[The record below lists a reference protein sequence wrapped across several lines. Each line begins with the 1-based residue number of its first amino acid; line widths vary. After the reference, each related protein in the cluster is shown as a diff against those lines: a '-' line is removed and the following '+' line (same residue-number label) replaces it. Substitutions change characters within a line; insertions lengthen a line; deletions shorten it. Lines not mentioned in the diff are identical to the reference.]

1 MGLLEIKSSIDPNGF
16 PWRYWVDTSNES
28 CCEWGRIEC
37 DNTTRRVIKLDLW
50 GARDVSLGDLVLNAS
65 LFLPFKELRS
75 LDLSVNAIV
84 GCHENQGL
92 CCYIIILLSV
102 KVLSSRLESLD
113 LSWNRY
119 NDSIFSSL
127 TGFTSLKSLDL
138 SYNELTGSSV
148 GVEVLSSQLRK
159 LEWLDLSNNSFNDH
173 IFPHLCGFSSLK
185 TLSLSGNMV
194 SGSTTCLDGL
204 KNVEQLDLSG
214 NKLDGSLP
222 DCLGNLSSLQVLDVS
237 RNRFTGNIAT
247 SPLNNL
253 ISLEFL
259 SLSNNLFELP
269 LSFKSFSNHSKLK
282 FFICDNCTL
291 VEDGAGFWNFIPKF
305 QLMFLSLSHST
316 FKAINSDPRNF
327 LYSQYDLR
335 TLDLSSNNFS
345 GIFPSWLLENNT
357 RLNVLYLRQNS
368 FIGPLK
374 LPNHP
379 TPKMVFL
386 DISNNNISGQVPR
399 NICSVFPNL
408 AKIFMDMNGLTGS
421 IPSCFGNMSSPPL
434 FIDLSHN
441 LLSIVKPEQL
451 KRSFYVKLSN
461 NNLGGQ
467 ISPSIFNSSMLRH
480 LYLDGNKFTG
490 HVLDFQ
496 PTNGIYLAALDISDN
511 QFSGI
516 LPTRMGNFSMLQAID
531 LSRNHFDG
539 PLPRDLCKLDN
550 LEYLDLSENNLSG
563 SVPSCF
569 NPSSIKHVH
578 LSKNQLSGPLTE
590 AFYNSSSLV
599 TLDIADNNLMGPI
612 SNWIGNL
619 SALSVL
625 LLRANQFAGDLPTQL
640 CLLEHLT
647 ILDVSRNQLSGP
659 LPFCLGNF
667 SLKENLD
674 KARGT
679 GHQTYLFVSLWQSSY
694 ETGLLAGKINDA
706 ERIFE
711 GINIEETVQFTTKK
725 RSEGYKGTVLN
736 FMTGFDL
743 SRNRF
748 SGEIPLE
755 MGKLGELHAL
765 NLSHNNLTGSI
776 PATFS
781 NLKKIESLDLS
792 HNNLDGVIP
801 PQLVVLYNLA
811 VFNVAH
817 NNLSGK
823 APEMKAQ
830 FGTFDESSYE
840 GNPLLCGP
848 PLQNKCSEEESPSQ
862 PMPNDER
869 EDDGFIDMDV
879 FYVSFGVCYIIVV
892 LTIAAV
898 LYINPLWRGRWFHFI
913 EECIDTCYCFLVV
926 NFRKFSNFRRS

>member
-1 MGLLEIKSSIDPNGF
+1 MLE
-16 PWRYWVDTSNES
+16 
-28 CCEWGRIEC
+28 
-37 DNTTRRVIKLDLW
+37 
-50 GARDVSLGDLVLNAS
+50 
-65 LFLPFKELRS
+65 
-75 LDLSVNAIV
+75 
-84 GCHENQGL
+84 
-92 CCYIIILLSV
+92 
-102 KVLSSRLESLD
+102 
-113 LSWNRY
+113 
-119 NDSIFSSL
+119 
-127 TGFTSLKSLDL
+127 
-138 SYNELTGSSV
+138 
-148 GVEVLSSQLRK
+148 
-159 LEWLDLSNNSFNDH
+159 
-173 IFPHLCGFSSLK
+173 
-185 TLSLSGNMV
+185 
-194 SGSTTCLDGL
+194 
-204 KNVEQLDLSG
+204 
-214 NKLDGSLP
+214 GSLP
-222 DCLGNLSSLQVLDVS
+222 DCLGNLASLQVLDVS
-237 RNRFTGNIAT
+237 RNQFTGNIAT
-247 SPLNNL
+247 GPLNNL

-269 LSFKSFSNHSKLK
+269 LSFKSFNNHSKLK
-282 FFICDNCTL
+282 LFICDNCIL
-291 VEDGAGFWNFIPKF
+291 VEDRAGFRNFIPKF
-305 QLMFLSLSHST
+305 QLKIFSLLNST
-316 FKAINSDPRNF
+316 FKAINSDVPNF
-327 LYSQYDLR
+327 LYNQFDLR
-335 TLDLSSNNFS
+335 TLDLSNCNLS
-345 GIFPSWLLENNT
+345 GVFPSWLHENNT
-357 RLNVLYLRQNS
+357 RLEALYLRQNS
-368 FIGPLK
+368 FVGPLK
-374 LPNHP
+374 LPHHP
-379 TPKMVFL
+379 TPNMTYL

-399 NICSVFPNL
+399 NICSVFPEL
-408 AKIFMDMNGLTGS
+408 KQFMMAMNRLTGS
-421 IPSCFGNMSSPPL
+421 IPSCFGNMSSPWGYL
-434 FIDLSHN
+434 DLSHN
-441 LLSIVKPEQL
+441 LLSIGKPEQL
-451 KRSFYVKLSN
+451 KRWEYVKLSN
-461 NNLGGQ
+461 NNLSGQ
-467 ISPSIFNSSMLRH
+467 ISPSIFNSSLLGY

-490 HVLDFQ
+490 HVFDFQ
-496 PTNGIYLAALDISDN
+496 PTNDFGIFLAGLDISDN
-511 QFSGI
+511 NFSGI
-516 LPTRMGNFSMLQAID
+516 LPTWMGNFSDLKAIN
-531 LSRNHFDG
+531 LSKNHFDG
-539 PLPRDLCKLDN
+539 PLPRDFCKLDK
-550 LEYLDLSENNLSG
+550 LEYLDLSDNNFSG

-625 LLRANQFAGDLPTQL
+625 LLRDNLFAGDLPTQL
-640 CLLEHLT
+640 CLLKHLT
-647 ILDVSRNQLSGP
+647 ILDVSQNQLSGP

-674 KARGT
+674 KAGGT
-679 GHQTYLFVSLWQSSY
+679 GDEIYQLKLLWQVSY
-694 ETGLLAGKINDA
+694 DTCL
-706 ERIFE
+706 RE
-711 GINIEETVQFTTKK
+711 GMLDEEQIRFDNINIEETVKFTTKR
-725 RSEGYKGTVLN
+725 RSEGYKGTVLK

-755 MGKLGELHAL
+755 IGKLSELHAL
-765 NLSHNNLTGSI
+765 NLSHNNLNGSI

-781 NLKKIESLDLS
+781 NLKQIESLDLS

-801 PQLVVLYNLA
+801 PQLVVLNNLE
-811 VFNVAH
+811 VFSVAH

-879 FYVSFGVCYIIVV
+879 FYVSLGVSYVIVV

>member
-1 MGLLEIKSSIDPNGF
+1 MKKMWVWMLLTLFALVGEWHGTCYGFLEEERIGLLEIKSSFDPNGF
-16 PWRYWVDTSNES
+16 TLRDWVDTSNES
-28 CCEWGRIEC
+28 ISNCCEWARIEC
-37 DNTTRRVIKLDLW
+37 DNTTRRVIQLNLW
-50 GARDVSLGDLVLNAS
+50 DVRDVSLGDLVLNAS

-75 LDLSVNAIV
+75 LDLSNNAIV
-84 GCHENQGL
+84 
-92 CCYIIILLSV
+92 
-102 KVLSSRLESLD
+102 VLSSKLRKLNVLD
-113 LSWNRY
+113 LSLNRF
-119 NDSIFSSL
+119 NDDSSMLSCL
-127 TGFTSLKSLDL
+127 TGLSSLKSLYL
-138 SYNELTGSSV
+138 SNNMLTGSTGMV
-148 GVEVLSSQLRK
+148 TIELK
-159 LEWLDLSNNSFNDH
+159 LEWLDLSYNSFNDN
-173 IFPHLCGFSSLK
+173 ILPHL
-185 TLSLSGNMV
+185 
-194 SGSTTCLDGL
+194 CLDGL

-214 NKLDGSLP
+214 NKLEGSLP
-222 DCLGNLSSLQVLDVS
+222 DCLGNLSSLQLLDVS

-247 SPLNNL
+247 GPLKNL

-259 SLSNNLFELP
+259 SLSNNHFELP

-291 VEDGAGFWNFIPKF
+291 VEDRGGFRNFIPKF
-305 QLMFLSLSHST
+305 QLMVFSFSDST
-316 FKAINSDPRNF
+316 SKAINSDVPNF
-327 LYSQYDLR
+327 LYNQYDLR
-335 TLDLSSNNFS
+335 SLDLSSSNFS
-345 GIFPSWLLENNT
+345 GMFPSWLLENNT
-357 RLNVLYLRQNS
+357 RLEALYLRQNS
-368 FIGPLK
+368 FVGPLK

-379 TPKMVFL
+379 TPNMIFL

-399 NICSVFPNL
+399 NICSVFPHL
-408 AKIFMDMNGLTGS
+408 SILRMAMNGLTGS
-421 IPSCFGNMSSPPL
+421 IPSCFGNMSSPPA

-451 KRSFYVKLSN
+451 KRLRYVKLSN

-467 ISPSIFNSSMLRH
+467 ISSSIFNSSLLRY
-480 LYLDGNKFTG
+480 LYLDGNKFMG

-496 PTNGIYLAALDISDN
+496 PTNNIGIYLAALDISDN

-516 LPTRMGNFSMLQAID
+516 LPTRMGNFSNLRAID

-539 PLPRDLCKLDN
+539 PLPRDFCKLDN

-578 LSKNQLSGPLTE
+578 LYKNQLSGPLTE

-625 LLRANQFAGDLPTQL
+625 LLRGNQFAGDLPTQL

-679 GHQTYLFVSLWQSSY
+679 GNETYVIMSLWQMSY
-694 ETGLLAGKINDA
+694 ETGLLAGKINDT
-706 ERIFE
+706 ESLFE
-711 GINIEETVQFTTKK
+711 DMNIEETVEFTTKK
-725 RSEGYKGTVLN
+725 RSEGYKGTDLN
-736 FMTGFDL
+736 LMTGFDL

-755 MGKLGELHAL
+755 MGKLSELHAL

-781 NLKKIESLDLS
+781 NLKQIESLDLS

-801 PQLVVLYNLA
+801 PQLVVLNNLA
-811 VFNVAH
+811 VFSVAH

-823 APEMKAQ
+823 APEWKDQ
-830 FGTFDESSYE
+830 FGTFNESSYE

-848 PLQNKCSEEESPSQ
+848 PLQNKCSGEESPSQ

-869 EDDGFIDMDV
+869 EDDGFIDMEV
-879 FYVSFGVCYIIVV
+879 FYASFGVCYIIVV
-892 LTIAAV
+892 LTFAAV

-913 EECIDTCYCFLVV
+913 
-926 NFRKFSNFRRS
+926 N

>member
-1 MGLLEIKSSIDPNGF
+1 MWVWMLLTLFTLVGEWHGRCYGCLEEEKIGLLEIKSSFDPNGVTSL
-16 PWRYWVDTSNES
+16 RIWVDTSN
-28 CCEWGRIEC
+28 CCEWWGVEC
-37 DNTTRRVIKLDLW
+37 DNTTRRVIQLTLPYV
-50 GARDVSLGDLVLNAS
+50 RDYSLGDLVLNAS
-65 LFLPFKELRS
+65 LFLPFKELRG
-75 LDLSVNAIV
+75 LDLSNNAIG
-84 GCHENQGL
+84 GCHENQGFE
-92 CCYIIILLSV
+92 
-102 KVLSSRLESLD
+102 VLSSRLKKLENLD
-113 LSWNRY
+113 LSGNQY

-138 SYNELTGSSV
+138 SHNLELKGSSV
-148 GVEVLSSQLRK
+148 VTFFNTTTLEELYLDGSALPINFLQNIGQLNALKILSVSDCNLT
-159 LEWLDLSNNSFNDH
+159 
-173 IFPHLCGFSSLK
+173 G
-185 TLSLSGNMV
+185 TLPTQG
-194 SGSTTCLDGL
+194 LDGL

-214 NKLDGSLP
+214 NKLEGSLP
-222 DCLGNLSSLQVLDVS
+222 DCLGNLSSLQVLNVS

-247 SPLNNL
+247 GPLSTL
-253 ISLEFL
+253 TSLEFL

-282 FFICDNCTL
+282 FFI
-291 VEDGAGFWNFIPKF
+291 
-305 QLMFLSLSHST
+305 S
-316 FKAINSDPRNF
+316 INSDVPNF

-335 TLDLSSNNFS
+335 SLDLSSSNFS
-345 GIFPSWLLENNT
+345 GMFPSWLLENNT
-357 RLNVLYLRQNS
+357 RLEELYLRQNS
-368 FIGPLK
+368 FVGPLK

-379 TPKMVFL
+379 NPNMTFL

-408 AKIFMDMNGLTGS
+408 IQFMMAMNGLTGS
-421 IPSCFGNMSSPPL
+421 IPSCYGNMSSPPQ

-451 KRSFYVKLSN
+451 KSLWHVKLSN

-467 ISPSIFNSSMLRH
+467 ISPSIFNSSSLKY

-496 PTNGIYLAALDISDN
+496 PTNGIDLVALDISDN

-516 LPTRMGNFSMLQAID
+516 LPTRMGNFSILTAID

-539 PLPRDLCKLDN
+539 PLPRDFCKLDD

-640 CLLEHLT
+640 CLLEQLT

-659 LPFCLGNF
+659 LPSCLGNF
-667 SLKENLD
+667 SLRENVD

-679 GHQTYLFVSLWQSSY
+679 GPETYEFTFLWQMSY
-694 ETGLLAGKINDA
+694 ESGLLAGKINDA
-706 ERIFE
+706 ESFFE
-711 GINIEETVQFTTKK
+711 DFNIEETVKFTTKK

-743 SRNRF
+743 SNNRF
-748 SGEIPLE
+748 SGKIPLE
-755 MGKLGELHAL
+755 MGKLIELYAL

-781 NLKKIESLDLS
+781 NLTQIESLDLS

-801 PQLVVLYNLA
+801 PQLVVLNNLA

-879 FYVSFGVCYIIVV
+879 FYVSLGVSYVIVV

-898 LYINPLWRGRWFHFI
+898 LYINPLWRGRWFYFI
-913 EECIDTCYCFLVV
+913 EDCIDTCYCFLVV
-926 NFRKFSNFRRS
+926 NFRKFSNFRIS